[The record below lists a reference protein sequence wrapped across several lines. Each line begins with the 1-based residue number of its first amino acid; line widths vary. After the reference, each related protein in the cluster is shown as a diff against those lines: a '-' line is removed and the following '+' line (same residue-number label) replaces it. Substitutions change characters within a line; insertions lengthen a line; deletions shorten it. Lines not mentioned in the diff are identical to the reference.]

1 MDNPP
6 APSTIKSDGDDNIPP
21 QVPPLSLE
29 TAESS
34 VDAGLTQAD
43 KEAKANQEQLAQ
55 CEEFTMKLDN
65 EFYNHHKILIELIT
79 ESKKLLIKYKTGDN
93 DYYYLGEY
101 ISSVLDKPN
110 CNNPTK
116 PYKNYKDFL
125 KDYRPTL
132 KVKIDD
138 KDEEIQLMDFQSVD
152 SLKESIIP
160 FNSGEKYLGDR
171 GRIVG
176 LNLPPLKRPSRPA
189 PRLSGTQRFQDA
201 AREVM
206 KKESQVTE
214 VDRQEKKVDTQEE
227 RIEYFGGKKKKK
239 KKKKKRN
246 NKTNRRKKKKNGTK
260 KKRN

>member
-1 MDNPP
+1 MDIPP
-6 APSTIKSDGDDNIPP
+6 APTTSKIESESTVDDNNP
-21 QVPPLSLE
+21 PPLPKLSLG

-43 KEAKANQEQLAQ
+43 KEAKANKEQLAE

-65 EFYNHHKILIELIT
+65 EYYNDHKILIELIT

-93 DYYYLGEY
+93 EYYYYLAEY

-110 CNNPTK
+110 CNNPSQR
-116 PYKNYKDFL
+116 YKDYTDFL

-132 KVKIDD
+132 KVKLND
-138 KDEEIQLMDFQSVD
+138 KEEVIQLMDFQSVD
-152 SLKESIIP
+152 GLKESIIP

-171 GRIVG
+171 GKIVG
-176 LNLPPLKRPSRPA
+176 LNLPPVKDPKKRPTRKA
-189 PRLSGTQRFQDA
+189 PSFRGAVDKVIRQQSQV
-201 AREVM
+201 REVNQQQ
-206 KKESQVTE
+206 KGDDLDSK
-214 VDRQEKKVDTQEE
+214 
-227 RIEYFGGKKKKK
+227 FGGKKRKK

>member
-1 MDNPP
+1 MNNPP
-6 APSTIKSDGDDNIPP
+6 APQSSQSENNDNNPP
-21 QVPPLSLE
+21 PVPPLTLE
-29 TAESS
+29 TAESALNQYEQES
-34 VDAGLTQAD
+34 IT
-43 KEAKANQEQLAQ
+43 NQEQLTN

-65 EFYNHHKILIELIT
+65 EYYNHHKILIELIT

-116 PYKNYKDFL
+116 PYKNYTDFL

-138 KDEEIQLMDFQSVD
+138 KDEEIQLMDFRSVD
-152 SLKESIIP
+152 DLKESIIP

-176 LNLPPLKRPSRPA
+176 LKLPPIIRPTSF
-189 PRLSGTQRFQDA
+189 GG
-201 AREVM
+201 
-206 KKESQVTE
+206 KKGG
-214 VDRQEKKVDTQEE
+214 KK
-227 RIEYFGGKKKKK
+227 GKKKKK
-239 KKKKKRN
+239 KN

>member
-1 MDNPP
+1 MSNPP
-6 APSTIKSDGDDNIPP
+6 APRSKIESTVDDKNP
-21 QVPPLSLE
+21 PPLPKLSLG

-43 KEAKANQEQLAQ
+43 KEAKANQEQLAE

-65 EFYNHHKILIELIT
+65 EFYNDHKILIELIT

-93 DYYYLGEY
+93 EYYYLAEY

-110 CNNPTK
+110 CNNPSQR
-116 PYKNYKDFL
+116 YKDYTEFL

-132 KVKIDD
+132 KVKLDD
-138 KDEEIQLMDFQSVD
+138 KEEVIQLMDFKSVE
-152 SLKESIIP
+152 SLKEAIIP
-160 FNSGEKYLGDR
+160 FNSGEKYLRDR

-176 LNLPPLKRPSRPA
+176 LNLPPVIVQKNKRPTRKA
-189 PRLSGTQRFQDA
+189 PSFQDA

-206 KKESQVTE
+206 KKNSQVTE
-214 VDRQEKKVDTQEE
+214 VDPQERDFGDK
-227 RIEYFGGKKKKK
+227 FGGKKRKK

>member
-1 MDNPP
+1 MDIPP
-6 APSTIKSDGDDNIPP
+6 APSTIESPDDKNPP
-21 QVPPLSLE
+21 PVPKLSLS

-43 KEAKANQEQLAQ
+43 KEAKANQEQLAE

-65 EFYNHHKILIELIT
+65 DYYNHHKILIELIT

-93 DYYYLGEY
+93 EYYYLAEY

-110 CNNPTK
+110 CNNPSK
-116 PYKNYKDFL
+116 PYKNYTDFL

-152 SLKESIIP
+152 GLKESIIP
-160 FNSGEKYLGDR
+160 FNNGEKYLGDR

-176 LNLPPLKRPSRPA
+176 LNLPPVKRPTRKA
-189 PRLSGTQRFQDA
+189 PSFQDIGKQVI
-201 AREVM
+201 RQQ
-206 KKESQVTE
+206 SQVRE
-214 VDRQEKKVDTQEE
+214 VDRQQQD
-227 RIEYFGGKKKKK
+227 IEYFGGKKRKK